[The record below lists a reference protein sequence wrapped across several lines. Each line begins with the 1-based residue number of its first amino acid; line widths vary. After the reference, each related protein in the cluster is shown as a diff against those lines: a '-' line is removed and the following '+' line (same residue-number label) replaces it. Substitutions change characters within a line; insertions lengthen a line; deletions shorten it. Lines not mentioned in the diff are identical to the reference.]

1 MTATPT
7 KVASVLNKY
16 KSGTNYEKKK
26 THKIQT
32 VIYVVYRMRSDEGRR
47 VGRGMQKKCFSTV
60 EIKLRDL
67 SPNT

>member
-16 KSGTNYEKKK
+16 KSGTNYEKKN
-26 THKIQT
+26 HKIQT
-32 VIYVVYRMRSDEGRR
+32 VIYVVYRMRSDEGRH

-60 EIKLRDL
+60 EIKLKDL